1 MKNYYLPLD
10 IPITATP
17 SDVKKSYHRKAKVAH
32 PDAGGSAHEFRL
44 IAEAYGVLGNPEK
57 RKQYDKDRNDWAKRI
72 GACLCIPC
80 GSANVIK
87 RRPRPGES
95 VCCAHCKNPL
105 PIDLHSAI
113 NLQKVRLASEAVRVI
128 DSVQV
133 ELAEAAVDII
143 SAQIGKLR
151 ERLARK

>member
-1 MKNYYLPLD
+1 MKNLYLLLE

-17 SDVKKSYHRKAKVAH
+17 EEVKKAYRRKAKVVH
-32 PDAGGSAHEFRL
+32 PDAGGSNDQFSQ
-44 IAEAYGVLGNPEK
+44 ITDAYDVLSDTEK
-57 RKQYDKDRNDWAKRI
+57 RRQYERNRTEWANRI

-87 RRPRPGES
+87 RRPRAGES
-95 VCCAHCKNPL
+95 VCCAHCKSPL
-105 PIDLHSAI
+105 PIDLNSAI
-113 NLQKVRLASEAVRVI
+113 NLQKVRLASEAVKVI
-128 DSVQV
+128 DSVGV

-151 ERLARK
+151 QRWARK